1 MLVFC
6 YAYLNADS
14 QCRVGAS
21 RACLQGHVRSL
32 WATGSEPGA
41 VDGCEQS
48 LADRVELDCIDGMKE
63 NRWTGGGDI
72 YFLRP
77 TGIGFK
83 DFDRS
88 ITRSLSFVYA
98 VLLGVQTIDFIE
110 DNEM

>member
-63 NRWTGGGDI
+63 NRWTEATFIFSD
-72 YFLRP
+72 LRE
-77 TGIGFK
+77 
-83 DFDRS
+83 
-88 ITRSLSFVYA
+88 L
-98 VLLGVQTIDFIE
+98 VLKTLTAL
-110 DNEM
+110 